1 MPENNKNFE
10 LHIDEEK
17 MQKEYS
23 ENSRERNNLTNK
35 QKRKHLKNK
44 IKKSPER
51 VKLFKI
57 VFVAYIVSMVLMLG
71 QFFVFG
77 TCDMLAMTREENV
90 VTIEIPKNSSQSKIA
105 NILYDKGVIKEKS
118 FFKLFLILT
127 GGAKK
132 VIPGTYEIKT
142 NKDYQGIISFLQ
154 SNSNRLDSDLVD
166 LTIPEGK
173 NILEIAELL
182 EKNEICTKDEF
193 IKKCQTTDFN
203 DKFTFLKDLNN
214 NDLFSKVEGCLF
226 PDTYKFYKNI
236 EPDVA
241 IKKFLNNFEKKVFS
255 TETLDD
261 DSISTSI
268 KEQADKKGISL
279 KDLIVMSSIIQA
291 EAANEDDMYNVS
303 SVIHNRLD
311 TIKNSGKSPF
321 GDFGLSKLEMDS
333 TMYYPY
339 KSKDKIPENIAESF
353 KSKYNTYEIA
363 GLPVGP
369 VCNPGLVAIDA
380 ALNPKNTQFYY
391 FCHDKDKKPYY
402 AKTLS
407 EHEANLKKAGLRP

>member
-17 MQKEYS
+17 MQREYS
-23 ENSRERNNLTNK
+23 ENSRESNNLKNK
-35 QKRKHLKNK
+35 QKKKHLKNK
-44 IKKSPER
+44 LKKSPER

-57 VFVAYIVSMVLMLG
+57 VFVAYIISMVLMLG

-193 IKKCQTTDFN
+193 IKECQTTDFN

-241 IKKFLNNFEKKVFS
+241 IKKFLNNFEKKIFS
-255 TETLDD
+255 AETLDD

-268 KEQADKKGISL
+268 KEQADKKGMSL
-279 KDLIVMSSIIQA
+279 KDLIIMASIIQA

-311 TIKNSGKSPF
+311 TIKNSGKSQF
-321 GDFGLSKLEMDS
+321 GDFGLSRLEMDS

-353 KSKYNTYEIA
+353 KSKYNTYEIE

-369 VCNPGLVAIDA
+369 VCNSGLVAIDA

-407 EHEANLKKAGLRP
+407 EHEANLKKAGLRS

>member
-1 MPENNKNFE
+1 MLENNKNFE

-17 MQKEYS
+17 MQREYS
-23 ENSRERNNLTNK
+23 ENLTNGNDTKTK
-35 QKRKHLKNK
+35 QKRKHLKNRF
-44 IKKSPER
+44 KKSPER

-57 VFVAYIVSMVLMLG
+57 VFVSYIISMVLMLG

-118 FFKLFLILT
+118 FFKLFLFLT

-166 LTIPEGK
+166 LTVSEGK

-193 IKKCQTTDFN
+193 IKKCQSTDFF
-203 DKFTFLKDLNN
+203 DKFTFLKGLNDEN
-214 NDLFSKVEGCLF
+214 AFSKVEGCLF
-226 PDTYKFYKNI
+226 PDTYRFYKNI
-236 EPDVA
+236 EPGVV
-241 IKKFLNNFEKKVFS
+241 IKKFLNNFEKKVYS

-261 DSISTSI
+261 DSNSASI
-268 KEQADKKGISL
+268 KEQAEKKGVSI
-279 KDLIVMSSIIQA
+279 KDLIIMASIIQS

-321 GDFGLSKLEMDS
+321 GNFGLSKLEMDS

-339 KSKDKIPENIAESF
+339 KSKDKIPENISKNF
-353 KSKYNTYEIA
+353 KSKYNTYEVE
-363 GLPVGP
+363 GLPIGP

-380 ALNPKNTQFYY
+380 ALNPRSTQFYY
-391 FCHDKDKKPYY
+391 FCHDKDRKPYY
-402 AKTLS
+402 AKTMA
-407 EHEANLKKAGLRP
+407 EHEQNLKKAGLRP

>member
-1 MPENNKNFE
+1 MPENNKIFE
-10 LHIDEEK
+10 LHIDQEK
-17 MQKEYS
+17 MQREYS
-23 ENSRERNNLTNK
+23 EKSKNK
-35 QKRKHLKNK
+35 SNQKGKHLKSK
-44 IKKSPER
+44 LKKSPER

-118 FFKLFLILT
+118 FFKLFMILT
-127 GGAKK
+127 GSAKK

-193 IKKCQTTDFN
+193 IKKCKTTDFN
-203 DKFTFLKDLNN
+203 EKFTFLKDLNN
-214 NDLFSKVEGCLF
+214 DDIFTKVEGCLF

-255 TETLDD
+255 TETLDE
-261 DSISTSI
+261 DSKNASI

-279 KDLIVMSSIIQA
+279 KDLIVMASIIQA

-339 KSKDKIPENIAESF
+339 KSKDKVPQDIAESF

-380 ALNPKNTQFYY
+380 ALNPKSTQFYY